1 MNSNFFLDICLW
13 LCYDLIRVRN
23 SNKGEIMF
31 DLRKCQ
37 GDPDQKQTIDQTET
51 IAWLRKAIAEW
62 NVERLGFAGRRRL
75 EHRLREIESNS

>member
-1 MNSNFFLDICLW
+1 
-13 LCYDLIRVRN
+13 
-23 SNKGEIMF
+23 MF

-75 EHRLREIESNS
+75 EQRLREIESNS

>member
-1 MNSNFFLDICLW
+1 
-13 LCYDLIRVRN
+13 
-23 SNKGEIMF
+23 MF

-37 GDPDQKQTIDQTET
+37 GDPDQRQTIDQTET
-51 IAWLRKAIAEW
+51 IVWLRKAIAEW

>member
-1 MNSNFFLDICLW
+1 
-13 LCYDLIRVRN
+13 
-23 SNKGEIMF
+23 MF

-37 GDPDQKQTIDQTET
+37 GDPEQKQTIDQTET

-75 EHRLREIESNS
+75 EQRLREIESNE

>member
-1 MNSNFFLDICLW
+1 
-13 LCYDLIRVRN
+13 
-23 SNKGEIMF
+23 MF

-51 IAWLRKAIAEW
+51 IAWLRKSIAEW

-75 EHRLREIESNS
+75 EHRLRELENNE

>member
-1 MNSNFFLDICLW
+1 M
-13 LCYDLIRVRN
+13 VEN
-23 SNKGEIMF
+23 SNKGDIMF
-31 DLRKCQ
+31 DLRNCQ

>member
-1 MNSNFFLDICLW
+1 
-13 LCYDLIRVRN
+13 
-23 SNKGEIMF
+23 MF

-51 IAWLRKAIAEW
+51 ITWLRKAIAEW

-75 EHRLREIESNS
+75 EHRLREIEENA

>member
-1 MNSNFFLDICLW
+1 
-13 LCYDLIRVRN
+13 
-23 SNKGEIMF
+23 MF

-37 GDPDQKQTIDQTET
+37 GDPNQKQTIDQNET
-51 IAWLRKAIAEW
+51 IAWLRKAITEW